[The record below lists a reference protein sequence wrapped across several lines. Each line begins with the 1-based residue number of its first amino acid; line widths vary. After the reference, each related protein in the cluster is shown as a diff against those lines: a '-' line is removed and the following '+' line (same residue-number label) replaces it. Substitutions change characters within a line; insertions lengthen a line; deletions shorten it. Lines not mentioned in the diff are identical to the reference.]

1 MLKYGLLK
9 TGAVVCT
16 IQTNMAI
23 EKELQNI
30 GIKLVRTDVGDKN
43 VTDELEKQHLQIG
56 GEQAGHIILF
66 DYEKSGDG
74 IFCAVQL
81 AKFLKLNG
89 NKISQDIFKN
99 LMPQFSKNIFVESKF
114 EIINSAKFK
123 VAVSECE
130 QLLAGAGRI
139 VTRASGTEPKI
150 RLMVETENESLAQTI
165 LQKLEQA
172 TK

>member
-1 MLKYGLLK
+1 
-9 TGAVVCT
+9 
-16 IQTNMAI
+16 
-23 EKELQNI
+23 
-30 GIKLVRTDVGDKN
+30 
-43 VTDELEKQHLQIG
+43 
-56 GEQAGHIILF
+56 
-66 DYEKSGDG
+66 
-74 IFCAVQL
+74 
-81 AKFLKLNG
+81 
-89 NKISQDIFKN
+89 
-99 LMPQFSKNIFVESKF
+99 MPQFSKNIFVESKF